1 MNTKKLIAGATAA
14 TVLTLGGGAAIA
26 AQQAPET
33 TAGETKQEQ
42 QEPSY
47 KGSVKAPADKA
58 ENEAAEGKEGS
69 ENEAAEKK
77 QEAAESQ
84 KLQSLAKIDQGAAEK
99 AALGA
104 VPGTAKAAELGN
116 ENGSVVWEVE
126 VAAKDGT
133 LQEVK
138 VDAGNG
144 QVLAQEAE
152 GDEGSE
158 KGEANEANEGPE
170 ANEANEAQEAGAT
183 ANR

>member
-1 MNTKKLIAGATAA
+1 MSTKKLLVGALAATA
-14 TVLTLGGGAAIA
+14 LTIGGGAAIA

-33 TAGETKQEQ
+33 TADETKQEQ

-58 ENEAAEGKEGS
+58 ENEAAAGKEGS
-69 ENEAAEKK
+69 ENEAADKK

-84 KLQSLAKIDQGAAEK
+84 QLRSLAKIDRAAAEK

-104 VPGTAKAAELGN
+104 VPGTVKNAELGN
-116 ENGSVVWEVE
+116 ENGYVVWEVE
-126 VAAKDGT
+126 VAAQDGT

-144 QVLAQEAE
+144 KVLAQEAE
-152 GDEGSE
+152 GSE
-158 KGEANEANEGPE
+158 RG
-170 ANEANEAQEAGAT
+170 EANEAQEAGAT